1 MLIAVQCIAEREDVG
16 VHLALQPLFLSSAVG
31 TSTWN
36 DPSSCGLDMDGSPG
50 IFHSLFFSQ
59 GARVSQG
66 TMRHQPDRVP
76 GNGGLVVTSE

>member
-1 MLIAVQCIAEREDVG
+1 MLIAVQCSAEQREDVG
-16 VHLALQPLFLSSAVG
+16 VHLALQPLFLSSARLLG
-31 TSTWN
+31 TTLQVADWTWMA
-36 DPSSCGLDMDGSPG
+36 LQAY
-50 IFHSLFFSQ
+50 FTAFFFPQ